1 MCGICAVWIFQTD
14 WRRSSHSD
22 RNLQGGVNICF
33 GEERR
38 GRLGMSVRCSHD
50 SMCLLCPAESWERS
64 DSHCDVNRHGQQC
77 QLGGYPRSKK
87 TEWKRDFFT
96 FRTVMDK
103 LNWQLTSEKIYIRHG
118 EIICLLLMY
127 TWLASLLSPVSPSL
141 LASFICR
148 LSYLSVFLLFS
159 DFPLRRVTLEW
170 RQGRKSEWKREEW
183 REMGHQNYKFTSR
196 FSAEALWHTNTL
208 NELCAGEQKVHLTL
222 TRWNT
227 LCNTEPDTWLAWV

>member
-22 RNLQGGVNICF
+22 CNLQGGVNICF

-77 QLGGYPRSKK
+77 QLGGYPPSKK

-96 FRTVMDK
+96 FRTVTDK

-127 TWLASLLSPVSPSL
+127 TCLACLLSPVSPSL
-141 LASFICR
+141 LASFISH
-148 LSYLSVFLLFS
+148 LSYLSVFLLLS
-159 DFPLRRVTLEW
+159 DFHSGVL
-170 RQGRKSEWKREEW
+170 
-183 REMGHQNYKFTSR
+183 H
-196 FSAEALWHTNTL
+196 
-208 NELCAGEQKVHLTL
+208 
-222 TRWNT
+222 
-227 LCNTEPDTWLAWV
+227 